1 MKFHTLALL
10 SLALLSSSCGGVAA
24 FIIMAPSTPSSR
36 RLHSTLT
43 SQLRLSNPPQDST
56 TTTNSNAIL
65 QSLTPELLK
74 MTLAFRDIG
83 DDKLRYKQL
92 LYMATHQL
100 PPLQH
105 PEQVMIAANKVPG
118 CLSTVYVDGTA
129 TYSKE
134 KQDYVVDFVGE
145 SDGLLTKGL
154 VALLVRGLSGC
165 TQEEIARVSPEF
177 IKEAG
182 ISQSLTP
189 GRNNG
194 FLNMLNSMKQ
204 KAKQLVEEAEA
215 TAAKESNHDDC
226 KDAEQEQQQED
237 ETSFGGG
244 PIYNSIMASL
254 QQLQPTFVK
263 LVDTSHQHAGH
274 AGVKGTKNG
283 GESHF
288 ELTIVANAFEGLN
301 LVKRHQLVYMILG
314 KEMQQIHAL
323 NIKAN
328 TPNEASGR

>member
-1 MKFHTLALL
+1 
-10 SLALLSSSCGGVAA
+10 
-24 FIIMAPSTPSSR
+24 
-36 RLHSTLT
+36 
-43 SQLRLSNPPQDST
+43 
-56 TTTNSNAIL
+56 
-65 QSLTPELLK
+65 
-74 MTLAFRDIG
+74 
-83 DDKLRYKQL
+83 
-92 LYMATHQL
+92 
-100 PPLQH
+100 
-105 PEQVMIAANKVPG
+105 
-118 CLSTVYVDGTA
+118 
-129 TYSKE
+129 
-134 KQDYVVDFVGE
+134 VDFVGE

-165 TQEEIARVSPEF
+165 TREEIARVSPEF
-177 IKEAG
+177 IKEAR

-204 KAKQLVEEAEA
+204 KAHQLVEEAEA
-215 TAAKESNHDDC
+215 TAAAKESNHDDDDC
-226 KDAEQEQQQED
+226 KDAEQEQQQQQQED
-237 ETSFGGG
+237 ETSFEGRGG

-283 GESHF
+283 GGESHF
-288 ELTIVANAFEGLN
+288 EVTIVANAFEGLN

-314 KEMQQIHAL
+314 KEMPQIHAL

-328 TPNEASGR
+328 TPNEAASGT